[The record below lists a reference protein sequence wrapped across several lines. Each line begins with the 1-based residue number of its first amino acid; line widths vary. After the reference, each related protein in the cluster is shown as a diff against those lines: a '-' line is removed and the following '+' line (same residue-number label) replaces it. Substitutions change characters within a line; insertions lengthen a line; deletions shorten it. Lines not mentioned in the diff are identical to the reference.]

1 MAFRNEKL
9 EKYSAAAGSKE
20 LNDMKKESET
30 KALEEWL
37 RTVDKPLTKKEQN
50 KRKRSQKMRR
60 TNK

>member
-30 KALEEWL
+30 EAIEKWLKA
-37 RTVDKPLTKKEQN
+37 VDKPLPTKHGSKTRRKA
-50 KRKRSQKMRR
+50 KRRAKQ
-60 TNK
+60 